1 MSTFASRTFR
11 SSPYRDA
18 AETWSAIVDLLCAG
32 RTSGARTELL
42 AVAGVASSIIA
53 DRAPKDAP
61 IIVTCEGPR
70 TRLYCLYGEDAVVG
84 SDENEDP
91 LGFDALK
98 GDWRV
103 SLPCD
108 KDELSWVQPTLK
120 KHSSRITARDLESV
134 VGTAETNGS
143 AQPQLMIDPKGFVGQ

>member
-1 MSTFASRTFR
+1 MSTVVSRTFR

-32 RTSGARTELL
+32 RTIGARAELL
-42 AVAGVASSIIA
+42 AIAGVASSIIA
-53 DRAPKDAP
+53 DRAPKDVP
-61 IIVTCEGPR
+61 IVVTCEGPR

-84 SDENEDP
+84 SDENEGP

-134 VGTAETNGS
+134 VGAEQANGS
-143 AQPQLMIDPKGFVGQ
+143 AQPQLMIDPKAFVGQ